1 MEIAKIEQ
9 KNYVKRAP
17 FDQRLKDLYYEFVL
31 EYEKTV
37 NGRSRQTFHDNFPV
51 YNKMKKT
58 LYRWRGEV
66 LPLSPHFQVDLDI
79 ENPVFYNGDREH
91 LVTGDDTDEYGNR
104 VITFGT
110 PSELHRFAETARLN
124 VDCTYKSAPSP
135 DWASVLIFQVDN
147 PITCSK

>member
-1 MEIAKIEQ
+1 MEIAKIEL

-58 LYRWRGEV
+58 LYRWRGIAIEST
-66 LPLSPHFQVDLDI
+66 LPS
-79 ENPVFYNGDREH
+79 
-91 LVTGDDTDEYGNR
+91 
-104 VITFGT
+104 
-110 PSELHRFAETARLN
+110 RFR
-124 VDCTYKSAPSP
+124 Y
-135 DWASVLIFQVDN
+135 
-147 PITCSK
+147 